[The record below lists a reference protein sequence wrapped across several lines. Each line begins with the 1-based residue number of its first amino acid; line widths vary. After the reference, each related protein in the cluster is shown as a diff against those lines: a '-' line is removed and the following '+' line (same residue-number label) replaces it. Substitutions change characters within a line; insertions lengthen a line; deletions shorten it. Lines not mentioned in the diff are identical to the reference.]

1 MEKSLGKVIA
11 ELRKE
16 NNMTQMDLA
25 ERMCVTDKAVSKWER
40 DISCPDIKTINKLAE
55 IFNVD
60 INILLNTKVNTKS
73 IKTHSIINQILSSV
87 AVAMGVACI
96 VLLLINKVDIKDAV
110 LMLAIGLTSIG
121 IYILKNKSGVQC
133 TPYDLYKILQFY
145 KLMLLEHL

>member
-25 ERMCVTDKAVSKWER
+25 EKMCVTDKAVSKWER

-60 INILLNTKVNTKS
+60 INMLLNTKVNTKS

-96 VLLLINKVDIKDAV
+96 VLLLINKVDIKDAI

-121 IYILKNKSGVQC
+121 IYILKNK
-133 TPYDLYKILQFY
+133 
-145 KLMLLEHL
+145 

>member
-60 INILLNTKVNTKS
+60 INMLLNTKVDTKS

-121 IYILKNKSGVQC
+121 IYILKNK
-133 TPYDLYKILQFY
+133 
-145 KLMLLEHL
+145 

>member
-96 VLLLINKVDIKDAV
+96 VLLLINKVDIKDAI

-121 IYILKNKSGVQC
+121 MYILKNK
-133 TPYDLYKILQFY
+133 
-145 KLMLLEHL
+145 

>member
-25 ERMCVTDKAVSKWER
+25 EKMCVTDKAVSKWER

-60 INILLNTKVNTKS
+60 INMLLNTKVDTKS

-96 VLLLINKVDIKDAV
+96 LLLLINKVDIKDAI

-121 IYILKNKSGVQC
+121 MYILKNK
-133 TPYDLYKILQFY
+133 
-145 KLMLLEHL
+145 

>member
-25 ERMCVTDKAVSKWER
+25 EKMCVTDKAVSKWER

-96 VLLLINKVDIKDAV
+96 VLLLINKVDIKDAI

-121 IYILKNKSGVQC
+121 IYILKNK
-133 TPYDLYKILQFY
+133 
-145 KLMLLEHL
+145 

>member
-121 IYILKNKSGVQC
+121 IYILKNHNYPLNG
-133 TPYDLYKILQFY
+133 
-145 KLMLLEHL
+145 

>member
-25 ERMCVTDKAVSKWER
+25 EKMCVTDKAVSKWER

-60 INILLNTKVNTKS
+60 INMLLNTKVDTKS

-121 IYILKNKSGVQC
+121 IYILKNK
-133 TPYDLYKILQFY
+133 
-145 KLMLLEHL
+145 

>member
-60 INILLNTKVNTKS
+60 INMLLNTKVNTKS

-96 VLLLINKVDIKDAV
+96 VLLLINKVDIKDAI

-121 IYILKNKSGVQC
+121 MYILKNK
-133 TPYDLYKILQFY
+133 
-145 KLMLLEHL
+145 

>member
-1 MEKSLGKVIA
+1 MEEKSLGKIIV

-25 ERMCVTDKAVSKWER
+25 EKMCVTDKAVSKWER

-96 VLLLINKVDIKDAV
+96 VLLLINKVDIKDAI

-121 IYILKNKSGVQC
+121 IYILKNK
-133 TPYDLYKILQFY
+133 
-145 KLMLLEHL
+145 

>member
-1 MEKSLGKVIA
+1 MEKSLGKVIV

-25 ERMCVTDKAVSKWER
+25 EKMCVTDKAVSKWER

-96 VLLLINKVDIKDAV
+96 VLLLINKVDIKDAI

-121 IYILKNKSGVQC
+121 IYILKNK
-133 TPYDLYKILQFY
+133 
-145 KLMLLEHL
+145 

>member
-60 INILLNTKVNTKS
+60 INMLLNTKVDTKS

-96 VLLLINKVDIKDAV
+96 VLLLINKVDIKDAI

-121 IYILKNKSGVQC
+121 MYILKNK
-133 TPYDLYKILQFY
+133 
-145 KLMLLEHL
+145 

>member
-60 INILLNTKVNTKS
+60 INMLLNTKVDTKS

-96 VLLLINKVDIKDAV
+96 VLLLINKVDIKDAI

-121 IYILKNKSGVQC
+121 IYILKNK
-133 TPYDLYKILQFY
+133 
-145 KLMLLEHL
+145 

>member
-1 MEKSLGKVIA
+1 MEKSLGKIIA

-25 ERMCVTDKAVSKWER
+25 EKMCVTDKAVSKWER

-73 IKTHSIINQILSSV
+73 IKTHSIINQILSSI

-96 VLLLINKVDIKDAV
+96 VLLLINKVDIKDAI

-121 IYILKNKSGVQC
+121 IYILKNK
-133 TPYDLYKILQFY
+133 
-145 KLMLLEHL
+145 

>member
-25 ERMCVTDKAVSKWER
+25 EKMCVTDKAVSKWER

-60 INILLNTKVNTKS
+60 INMLLNTKVDTKS

-96 VLLLINKVDIKDAV
+96 VLLLINKVDIQDAV

-121 IYILKNKSGVQC
+121 IYILKNK
-133 TPYDLYKILQFY
+133 
-145 KLMLLEHL
+145 

>member
-25 ERMCVTDKAVSKWER
+25 EKMCVTDKAVSKWER

-96 VLLLINKVDIKDAV
+96 ALLLINKVDIKDAI

-121 IYILKNKSGVQC
+121 IYILKNK
-133 TPYDLYKILQFY
+133 
-145 KLMLLEHL
+145 

>member
-25 ERMCVTDKAVSKWER
+25 EKMCVTDKAVSKWER

-60 INILLNTKVNTKS
+60 INMLLNTKVNTKP

-87 AVAMGVACI
+87 AVAMSVACI
-96 VLLLINKVDIKDAV
+96 VLLLINKVDIKDAI
-110 LMLAIGLTSIG
+110 LMLAIGLTSTG
-121 IYILKNKSGVQC
+121 IYILKNK
-133 TPYDLYKILQFY
+133 
-145 KLMLLEHL
+145 

>member
-25 ERMCVTDKAVSKWER
+25 EKMCVTDKAVSKWER

-96 VLLLINKVDIKDAV
+96 VLLLINKVDIKDAI
-110 LMLAIGLTSIG
+110 LMLVIGLTSIG
-121 IYILKNKSGVQC
+121 MYILKNK
-133 TPYDLYKILQFY
+133 
-145 KLMLLEHL
+145 

>member
-1 MEKSLGKVIA
+1 MTEKSLGKIIA

-25 ERMCVTDKAVSKWER
+25 EKMCVTDKAVSKWER

-96 VLLLINKVDIKDAV
+96 VLLLINKVHIKDAI

-121 IYILKNKSGVQC
+121 IYILKNK
-133 TPYDLYKILQFY
+133 
-145 KLMLLEHL
+145 

>member
-1 MEKSLGKVIA
+1 MEKSLGKIIA

-25 ERMCVTDKAVSKWER
+25 EKMCVTDKAVSKWER

-96 VLLLINKVDIKDAV
+96 VLLLINKVDIKDAI

-121 IYILKNKSGVQC
+121 IYILKNK
-133 TPYDLYKILQFY
+133 
-145 KLMLLEHL
+145 

>member
-1 MEKSLGKVIA
+1 MEEKSLGKIIV

-25 ERMCVTDKAVSKWER
+25 EKMCVTDKAVSKWER

-87 AVAMGVACI
+87 AAAMGIACI
-96 VLLLINKVDIKDAV
+96 VLLLINKVDIKDAI
-110 LMLAIGLTSIG
+110 LMLAIGLTAIG
-121 IYILKNKSGVQC
+121 IYILKNK
-133 TPYDLYKILQFY
+133 
-145 KLMLLEHL
+145 

>member
-1 MEKSLGKVIA
+1 MTEKSLGKIIA

-25 ERMCVTDKAVSKWER
+25 EKMCVTDKAVSKWER

-87 AVAMGVACI
+87 AVAMSVACI
-96 VLLLINKVDIKDAV
+96 VLLLINKVDIKDAI

-121 IYILKNKSGVQC
+121 IYILKNK
-133 TPYDLYKILQFY
+133 
-145 KLMLLEHL
+145 

>member
-60 INILLNTKVNTKS
+60 
-73 IKTHSIINQILSSV
+73 
-87 AVAMGVACI
+87 MGVACI
-96 VLLLINKVDIKDAV
+96 VLLLINKVDIKDAI

-121 IYILKNKSGVQC
+121 MYILKNK
-133 TPYDLYKILQFY
+133 
-145 KLMLLEHL
+145 

>member
-1 MEKSLGKVIA
+1 MTEKSLGKIIA

-25 ERMCVTDKAVSKWER
+25 EKMCVTDKAVSKWER

-55 IFNVD
+55 IFN

-96 VLLLINKVDIKDAV
+96 VLLLINKVDIKDAI

-121 IYILKNKSGVQC
+121 IYILKNK
-133 TPYDLYKILQFY
+133 
-145 KLMLLEHL
+145 

>member
-25 ERMCVTDKAVSKWER
+25 EKMCVTDKAVSKWER

-96 VLLLINKVDIKDAV
+96 VLLLINKVDIKDAI
-110 LMLAIGLTSIG
+110 LMLATGLTSIG
-121 IYILKNKSGVQC
+121 MYILKNK
-133 TPYDLYKILQFY
+133 
-145 KLMLLEHL
+145 

>member
-1 MEKSLGKVIA
+1 MTEKSLGKIIA

-25 ERMCVTDKAVSKWER
+25 EKMCVTDKAVSKWER

-96 VLLLINKVDIKDAV
+96 VLLLINKVDIKDAI

-121 IYILKNKSGVQC
+121 IYILKNK
-133 TPYDLYKILQFY
+133 
-145 KLMLLEHL
+145 

>member
-1 MEKSLGKVIA
+1 MEEKSLGKIIA

-25 ERMCVTDKAVSKWER
+25 EKMCVTDKAVSKWER

-73 IKTHSIINQILSSV
+73 IKTHSIINQILS
-87 AVAMGVACI
+87 
-96 VLLLINKVDIKDAV
+96 
-110 LMLAIGLTSIG
+110 
-121 IYILKNKSGVQC
+121 
-133 TPYDLYKILQFY
+133 
-145 KLMLLEHL
+145 

>member
-25 ERMCVTDKAVSKWER
+25 EKMCVTDKAVSKWER

-60 INILLNTKVNTKS
+60 INILLNTKVDTKS

-96 VLLLINKVDIKDAV
+96 VLLLINKVDIKDAI

-121 IYILKNKSGVQC
+121 MYILKNK
-133 TPYDLYKILQFY
+133 
-145 KLMLLEHL
+145 

>member
-25 ERMCVTDKAVSKWER
+25 EKMCVTDKAVSKWER

-60 INILLNTKVNTKS
+60 INMLLNTKVNTKS

-96 VLLLINKVDIKDAV
+96 VLLLINKVDIKDAI

-121 IYILKNKSGVQC
+121 MYILKNK
-133 TPYDLYKILQFY
+133 
-145 KLMLLEHL
+145 

>member
-1 MEKSLGKVIA
+1 MTEKSLGKIIA
-11 ELRKE
+11 KLRKE

-25 ERMCVTDKAVSKWER
+25 EKMCVTDKAVSKWER

-96 VLLLINKVDIKDAV
+96 VLLLINKVDIKDAI

-121 IYILKNKSGVQC
+121 IYILKNK
-133 TPYDLYKILQFY
+133 
-145 KLMLLEHL
+145 

>member
-1 MEKSLGKVIA
+1 MTEKSLGKIIA

-25 ERMCVTDKAVSKWER
+25 EKMCVTDKAVSKWER
-40 DISCPDIKTINKLAE
+40 DVSCPDIKTINKLAE

-96 VLLLINKVDIKDAV
+96 VLLLINKVDIKDAI

-121 IYILKNKSGVQC
+121 IYILKNK
-133 TPYDLYKILQFY
+133 
-145 KLMLLEHL
+145 

>member
-96 VLLLINKVDIKDAV
+96 VLLLINKVDIKDAI

-121 IYILKNKSGVQC
+121 IYILKNK
-133 TPYDLYKILQFY
+133 
-145 KLMLLEHL
+145 

>member
-1 MEKSLGKVIA
+1 MEEKSLGKIIA

-25 ERMCVTDKAVSKWER
+25 EKMCVTDKAVSKWER

-96 VLLLINKVDIKDAV
+96 VLLLINKVDIKDAI

-121 IYILKNKSGVQC
+121 IYILKNK
-133 TPYDLYKILQFY
+133 
-145 KLMLLEHL
+145 

>member
-1 MEKSLGKVIA
+1 MTEKSLGKIIA

-16 NNMTQMDLA
+16 NNITQMDLA
-25 ERMCVTDKAVSKWER
+25 EKMCVTDKAVSKWER

-96 VLLLINKVDIKDAV
+96 VLLLINKVDIKDAI

-121 IYILKNKSGVQC
+121 IYILKNK
-133 TPYDLYKILQFY
+133 
-145 KLMLLEHL
+145 